1 MFLGFFVVILDI
13 FENGRVVTIARLQES
28 LVATMFVKGSLKK
41 MTPTA
46 IAV

>member
-1 MFLGFFVVILDI
+1 MAEQL
-13 FENGRVVTIARLQES
+13 RLQES

-41 MTPTA
+41 MAPTA